1 MTRRRVTV
9 ICVLFALLLA
19 AWGAS
24 EWLLS
29 QYEQLREP
37 ARRLRENPPAP
48 AAGFSAPPSTPP
60 AGKD

>member
-29 QYEQLREP
+29 QYEQLRGP
-37 ARRLRENPPAP
+37 ARRLREKPPAP
-48 AAGFSAPPSTPP
+48 ATGVSAPPSTPQ
-60 AGKD
+60 AETD